1 MQPEPEPMP
10 PDIQYQDILLDDI
23 KEYRKILS
31 VLLNDLNN
39 SPIQDCKDIREGFD
53 VSLLEEYPYAYSGTE
68 NVENDVKRHRN
79 EIKRIMEKLEKQ
91 DYDYSKKVYHECF
104 NAYIYQYY
112 YLGNQ
117 DCPFNGLNS

>member
-1 MQPEPEPMP
+1 MQSEPEPMP

-104 NAYIYQYY
+104 NTYIYQYY

>member
-1 MQPEPEPMP
+1 MEPEPMP
-10 PDIQYQDILLDDI
+10 EDIQYQDILLDDI

-31 VLLNDLNN
+31 ALLDRLNT
-39 SPIQDCKDIREGFD
+39 SPIKECKDIREDFD

-68 NVENDVKRHRN
+68 NVENDVKKHRN
-79 EIKRIMEKLEKQ
+79 EIKRIMECLEKQ
-91 DYDYSKKVYHECF
+91 DYEYSKEVYNECF

>member
-1 MQPEPEPMP
+1 MP

-31 VLLNDLNN
+31 ALLDRLNN
-39 SPIQDCKDIREGFD
+39 SPIQECKDIRNDFD
-53 VSLLEEYPYAYSGTE
+53 RSLLDDYEYHYSGVE
-68 NVENDVKRHRN
+68 NVENDVKKHRN
-79 EIKRIMEKLEKQ
+79 EIKRIMDNLEKQ
-91 DYDYSKKVYHECF
+91 DYDYSKQIYNECF

>member
-1 MQPEPEPMP
+1 MEPEPMP

-31 VLLNDLNN
+31 ALLESLNT
-39 SPIQDCKDIREGFD
+39 SPIQECKDIREDFD
-53 VSLLEEYPYAYSGTE
+53 LSLLEEYPYAYSGTE
-68 NVENDVKRHRN
+68 TVENDVKKHRD
-79 EIKRIMEKLEKQ
+79 EIKRIMESLEKQ
-91 DYDYSKKVYHECF
+91 DYEYSKEVYNECF

-112 YLGNQ
+112 YLGNH

>member
-1 MQPEPEPMP
+1 MEPEPMP

-31 VLLNDLNN
+31 ALLNRLND
-39 SPIQDCKDIREGFD
+39 SPIQECKDIRNDFD
-53 VSLLEEYPYAYSGTE
+53 VSLLDDYEYHYAGVE

-79 EIKRIMEKLEKQ
+79 EIKRIMDHLEKQ
-91 DYDYSKKVYHECF
+91 DYDYSKQIYNECF

-117 DCPFNGLNS
+117 DCPFSGLNS